1 MNKTK
6 EIMKQQR
13 VCVMVPTYNNAG
25 TVVDVVKGILQLT
38 DDLIVVTTLRTAE
51 RVMRCLPASRRPWP
65 WTMITPLP
73 LMPMDSTCLR
83 ISLFS

>member
-38 DDLIVVTTLRTAE
+38 DDLIVVIDGCTDDTRERLDEAGLDILRE
-51 RVMRCLPASRRPWP
+51 GLGHG
-65 WTMITPLP
+65 L
-73 LMPMDSTCLR
+73 
-83 ISLFS
+83 

>member
-25 TVVDVVKGILQLT
+25 TVVDVVKG
-38 DDLIVVTTLRTAE
+38 
-51 RVMRCLPASRRPWP
+51 S
-65 WTMITPLP
+65 
-73 LMPMDSTCLR
+73 S
-83 ISLFS
+83 